1 MGQQIVQ
8 SMAKAVWALARKQH
22 GVVARWQLVELG
34 VNRDA
39 IHHRLEIGRLHRTP
53 WSGVYAVG
61 RPQLTQEGLWMAAV
75 LACGREAVLSHAA
88 AAALLGVLKRTP
100 PIEVSV
106 PLSSRPR
113 RRGIKVHRRS
123 NLRPSMITKYR
134 SIPVTNIVCTLVDVA
149 PELRHSQLEAAI
161 NEADKLDLVD
171 PDTLRL
177 SLDAYS
183 GHLGVAIVRQVVD
196 ARTFSL
202 TDSALE
208 RHFRAIARQAG
219 LSRPL
224 TQHEVNGYRVD
235 FYWPDLGLI
244 VETDGLRYH
253 RTPHQQSRDRVR
265 DQVLTAAGL
274 TVLRFT
280 HRQIRYEAEH
290 VEETLRTVAARLRR
304 RRLATG

>member
-53 WSGVYAVG
+53 WTGVYAVG

-88 AAALLGVLKRTP
+88 AAALLGVLKCTS

-106 PLSSRPR
+106 PLSCRPR
-113 RRGIKVHRRS
+113 RPGIKVHRRS
-123 NLRPSMITKYR
+123 NLRPSMLTKYR
-134 SIPVTNIVCTLVDVA
+134 GIPVTNIVCTLVDVA
-149 PELRHSQLEAAI
+149 PQLRDSELEVSI
-161 NEADKLDLVD
+161 NEADKLDLID
-171 PDTLRL
+171 PDTIRT
-177 SLDAYS
+177 SLDEYAAQP
-183 GHLGVAIVRQVVD
+183 GVAIVRRVLD
-196 ARTFSL
+196 IPTFSL

-208 RHFRAIARQAG
+208 RLFKPIPRRAG

-224 TQHEVNGYRVD
+224 TQVELHGYRVD

-253 RTPHQQSRDRVR
+253 RTPHLQSRDRVR

-280 HRQIRYEAEH
+280 HRQIRYDAEH